1 MSKYPY
7 LVMITIIYLD
17 VYLIILLSN
26 SLTWRYIIEFVE
38 LWTIHTLSTQADTSW
53 HTLLIIITIWH

>member
-17 VYLIILLSN
+17 DYLIILLSN

-38 LWTIHTLSTQADTSW
+38 PWTIHTLSTQADTSW
-53 HTLLIIITIWH
+53 HALLILITIWH